1 MARPAPLRV
10 EGLNHYYGRGELKKQ
25 VLFDVSTEVQAG
37 EIVIV
42 TGPSG
47 SGKTT
52 LLTLVGALRS
62 AQDGSVRVLGEELR
76 AARPATLEKVRR
88 QIGFVFQQYNLL
100 DALSALQNVELGV
113 RVSRKFTR
121 SQLRTQAKKMLKA
134 VGLEDR
140 MHYKPQQL
148 SGGQRQR
155 VAIARALASRPAMVL
170 ADEPTASLDSRSG
183 REVVD
188 EIRTLAR
195 DNGTTILLVTHDNR
209 ILDIADRIIHL
220 EDGRLSTFTDEVIA
234 NNRHMMKMLAQ
245 NRQKQPVDRW
255 VDDLDERGFYEL
267 LRGITEESRRFLEAT
282 ALANNV
288 AFKSMLEQGLFAF
301 TRKLRAVLNAERS
314 SLFLVEGDELVLVV
328 AEHLDEMGEIRI
340 PVGTGIAGAV
350 ARTGRTLKIDDAYA
364 DPRFNREVDAKTG
377 FRTRSIISL
386 PVKNREGDVFAVA
399 QLLNRTDGQ
408 PFDEGD
414 ERRFAEFMQ
423 SIGLVL
429 ETLQDLE
436 GRGVQPGQHS

>member
-1 MARPAPLRV
+1 MLR
-10 EGLNHYYGRGELKKQ
+10 
-25 VLFDVSTEVQAG
+25 
-37 EIVIV
+37 
-42 TGPSG
+42 
-47 SGKTT
+47 
-52 LLTLVGALRS
+52 
-62 AQDGSVRVLGEELR
+62 
-76 AARPATLEKVRR
+76 
-88 QIGFVFQQYNLL
+88 
-100 DALSALQNVELGV
+100 
-113 RVSRKFTR
+113 
-121 SQLRTQAKKMLKA
+121 A

-170 ADEPTASLDSRSG
+170 ADEPTASLDSQSG

-188 EIRTLAR
+188 EIGTLAR

-220 EDGRLSTFTDEVIA
+220 EDGRLSTFTDEVIS
-234 NNRHMMKMLAQ
+234 NNRHMMKMLAH
-245 NRQKQPVDRW
+245 NRHKQPVDRW
-255 VDDLDERGFYEL
+255 VDELDERGFYEL

-301 TRKLRAVLNAERS
+301 TRKLRALLNAERS

-340 PVGTGIAGAV
+340 PIGTGIAGAV
-350 ARTGRTLKIDDAYA
+350 ARTGQALRIDDAYA

-386 PVKNREGDVFAVA
+386 PVKNRDGDVFAVA
-399 QLLNRTDGQ
+399 QLLNRKDGR
-408 PFDEGD
+408 PFEDGD
-414 ERRFAEFMQ
+414 ERRFAEFIR
-423 SIGLVL
+423 SIGLIL
-429 ETLQDLE
+429 ETLRGLE
-436 GRGVQPGQHS
+436 SRRVRPGEHP